1 MAAPTAPLDSVVT
14 TSDDGD
20 SEWSDKEKVKD
31 ERFAFLADAMGVG
44 GGLPFDSEDDVLAN
58 NTMRTCKRSL
68 CHRLTFA

>member
-44 GGLPFDSEDDVLAN
+44 GCLPFDSEDDVLAN
-58 NTMRTCKRSL
+58 NDYEDL
-68 CHRLTFA
+68 